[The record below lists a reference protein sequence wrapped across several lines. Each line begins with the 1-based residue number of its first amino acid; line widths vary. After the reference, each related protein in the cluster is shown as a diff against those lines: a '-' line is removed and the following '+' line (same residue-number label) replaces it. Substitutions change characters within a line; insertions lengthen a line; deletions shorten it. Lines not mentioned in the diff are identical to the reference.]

1 LRRRWSS
8 SLVKRMPISS
18 AACRGVKPA
27 LSPER
32 LLSSV
37 RLVRLLILLVLSA
50 RSCSRSSDS
59 VSEGAGF
66 QPWASKLQR
75 I

>member
-37 RLVRLLILLVLSA
+37 RLIRLLILLVLS
-50 RSCSRSSDS
+50 S

-66 QPWASKLQR
+66 QPWASKLLR